1 MHTSPLLRC
10 SLVFAILLG
19 VFPLLKAQEDLSALV
34 SPFQGSTVL
43 GTYESRFAPL
53 TLLSGPLDARQVPT
67 GTSSIEGALNSTIYT
82 RPEGVSEFEVY
93 SSYKKVLASADFDFL
108 LDCENGK
115 CNAKQPAKATYGYP
129 NKEIEN
135 REYGQMPTSTTTWLT
150 GWVTYYLSAKKK
162 TADKTYYVMI
172 LISTQRNLY
181 SVDVLAVDEMEEGTV
196 ALAPELL
203 QAKIDSEGKAIL
215 DGLFFET
222 GQAVLTE
229 ESQPAL
235 TAIATYLKGNAALSF
250 YVVGHTDDTGKWDSN
265 LSLSKNRALAV
276 IEALE
281 KYGVYTA
288 QLTGHGVGPFAP
300 VATNKSDAGKAK
312 NRRVE
317 LVLQVE

>member
-1 MHTSPLLRC
+1 L
-10 SLVFAILLG
+10 AILLG
-19 VFPLLKAQEDLSALV
+19 VFPLLKAQDLSALV

-53 TLLSGPLDARQVPT
+53 TLLSGPLDGKQVPT
-67 GTSSIEGALNSTIYT
+67 GTLSIEGALNSTIYT

-93 SSYKKVLASADFDFL
+93 SSYKKVLANADFDFL
-108 LDCENGK
+108 LDCESGK

-129 NKEIEN
+129 NKEVEN
-135 REYGQMPTSTTTWLT
+135 RAYGQMPTSTTSWLT
-150 GWVTYYLSAKKK
+150 GWVTYYISAKKK

-203 QAKIDSEGKAIL
+203 KAKIASEGKAIL
-215 DGLFFET
+215 DGLYFET
-222 GQAVLTE
+222 SQAILTDQ
-229 ESQPAL
+229 SQPAL
-235 TAIATYLKGNAALSF
+235 TAIATYLKDNAALSF
-250 YVVGHTDDTGKWDSN
+250 YVVGHTDDTGNSDSN

-276 IEALE
+276 IEALN
-281 KYGVYTA
+281 KYGVDTA
-288 QLTGHGVGPFAP
+288 RLTGYGVGPYAP
-300 VATNKSDAGKAK
+300 VATNQSDAGKAK

-317 LVLQVE
+317 LVLRLK